1 MSSEPSS
8 NPVETWQPDCSFY
21 KSIWLQERLSSEEIT
36 RLSDVRNLV
45 NQLYEALNV
54 REHQIRKER
63 ELRSQLEKITAELQ
77 PLEEVYLSYCNAS
90 LSKTMLFW
98 V

>member
-1 MSSEPSS
+1 MIDFP
-8 NPVETWQPDCSFY
+8 
-21 KSIWLQERLSSEEIT
+21 ILQERLSPEEVT

-63 ELRSQLEKITAELQ
+63 EIRAQLEKLSTELQ
-77 PLEEVYLSYCNAS
+77 PLEEVKLNYIKIL
-90 LSKTMLFW
+90 LILFMTSF
-98 V
+98 

>member
-1 MSSEPSS
+1 MLSL
-8 NPVETWQPDCSFY
+8 WF
-21 KSIWLQERLSSEEIT
+21 QERLSSEEIT

-63 ELRSQLEKITAELQ
+63 DLRVQLEKLSAELQ
-77 PLEEVYLSYCNAS
+77 PLEEVISTDDFYIFYIH
-90 LSKTMLFW
+90 
-98 V
+98 